1 MVLIQLR
8 NNTEEVLQTT
18 MSPQDTDSDLIP
30 ISWCPII
37 PPEELSKLGEH
48 EEDVR
53 KVREVYDDWRASMR
67 HKEIKGSDAGLYLDR
82 IRMLMIGIGIA
93 SGTNRLFAE
102 TVQSIISRR
111 LRKQTLYL
119 ASVLPEDT
127 PPKKAVKRTLSEF
140 FSELKF
146 MRDIDPEE
154 EIKTA
159 AISRSSDSGG
169 AIMNRLR
176 SMFSK
181 KDGGSAQLDDATM
194 RRASVEAT
202 RILVKVYVQLLSPD
216 PWGSAA

>member
-8 NNTEEVLQTT
+8 NNTENVLQTT
-18 MSPQDTDSDLIP
+18 MSPLNTDSDLIP
-30 ISWCPII
+30 MLWCPII

-48 EEDVR
+48 KEDIS
-53 KVREVYDDWRASMR
+53 KVREVYDDWRASMS
-67 HKEIKGSDAGLYLDR
+67 HKKIKGSDAGLYLDR

-102 TVQSIISRR
+102 TVQSIILRR
-111 LRKQTLYL
+111 LRKQTLDF
-119 ASVLPEDT
+119 ASTLPEDT
-127 PPKKAVKRTLSEF
+127 PPRKTVKRTLSEF

-159 AISRSSDSGG
+159 AISRPSDSGG
-169 AIMNRLR
+169 AIMSRLR

-181 KDGGSAQLDDATM
+181 KGSSSTQLDEVTM

-216 PWGSAA
+216 PWGFAA